1 MPKRKRKKKKVQ
13 HPPRTSRRT
22 PAILVGLGSV
32 TVLAALAIFVQRG
45 TGSEDR
51 VSLFQGDRAY
61 ADLEKVVAFG
71 PRPSGSP
78 ELGRLRSWIRGEL
91 EEAGLPVHEHTFD
104 ADTPRG
110 TIEMVNLWG
119 VVQGSKPG
127 VIILSNHY
135 ETKLFDDFTFV
146 GANDAGSTTAWMV
159 EMARAVGPRRT
170 GRSLWLVFF
179 DGEEAFETW
188 SEKDGLYGSK
198 AFVEFLRERGDLGQI
213 RALINVDMIGDR
225 YLGIHRDSGA
235 PPWLDLAIRNQAR
248 EMGYGNFFLSET
260 IAIQDDHTPFRRAG
274 IPAIDL
280 IDFEYGGSAADHDQ
294 TWHTPADTI
303 DRVSAESLQVVGDVI
318 YHALPDIEAT
328 LDLREDVE
336 PG

>member
-1 MPKRKRKKKKVQ
+1 MPKRKKRKTAQ
-13 HPPRTSRRT
+13 HPPRPNRRT
-22 PAILVGLGSV
+22 PAILVGLGGV
-32 TVLAALAIFVQRG
+32 AVLAALAVFVQRG

-51 VSLFQGDRAY
+51 VSSFQGGRAF
-61 ADLEKVVAFG
+61 AGLEQIVAFG

-78 ELGRLRSWIRGEL
+78 ELARLRTWIRGEL
-91 EEAGLPVHEHTFD
+91 EAAGLAVHEHAFD

-110 TIEMVNLWG
+110 TIKMVNLWG

-135 ETKLFDDFTFV
+135 ETKVFDDFTFV

-159 EMARAVGPRRT
+159 EMARTVGPRRK

-198 AFVEFLRERGDLGQI
+198 AFVAFLRERGDLEQV

-235 PPWLDLAIRNQAR
+235 PPWLDLTIRNQAR
-248 EMGYGNFFLSET
+248 TLGHGNYFLSET
-260 IAIQDDHTPFRRAG
+260 LAIQDDHTPFRRAG
-274 IPAIDL
+274 IPAINV
-280 IDFEYGGSAADHDQ
+280 IDFEYGGSAADHVR
-294 TWHTPADTI
+294 TWHTAADTI
-303 DRVSAESLQVVGDVI
+303 DRVSAGSLQVVGDVI
-318 YHALPDIEAT
+318 YHALPDIEAA
-328 LDLREDVE
+328 LDAQEDVE
-336 PG
+336 SQ